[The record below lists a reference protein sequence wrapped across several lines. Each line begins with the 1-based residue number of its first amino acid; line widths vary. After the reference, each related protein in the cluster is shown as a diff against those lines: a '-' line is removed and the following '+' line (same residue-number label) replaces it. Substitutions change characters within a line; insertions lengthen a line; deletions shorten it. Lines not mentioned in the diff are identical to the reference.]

1 MVSQNGQL
9 LWTLNHASIL
19 AVSALACALI
29 TLRTLTLWQKEKPKD
44 ALKVVSYTALW
55 TIGLVIALLLSQSGL
70 V

>member
-1 MVSQNGQL
+1 MDNYFGPL
-9 LWTLNHASIL
+9 IMLTIL

-29 TLRTLTLWQKEKPKD
+29 TLSYPFTLWQKEKPKD